1 MPCTYTG
8 LSKVKSG
15 ELVLELLALPLMNKF
30 MRVSYAV
37 DLGVKVKTLDEVLYW
52 RYVVSPPTS
61 S

>member
-1 MPCTYTG
+1 M
-8 LSKVKSG
+8 
-15 ELVLELLALPLMNKF
+15 LELLALPLMNKF